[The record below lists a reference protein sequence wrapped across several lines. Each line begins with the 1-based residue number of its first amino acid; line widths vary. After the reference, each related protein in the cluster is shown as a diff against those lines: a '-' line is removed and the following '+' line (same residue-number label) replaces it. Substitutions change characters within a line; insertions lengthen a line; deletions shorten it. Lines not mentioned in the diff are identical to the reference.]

1 MKEEND
7 YLNKDCKSILLTLE
21 DQEHKLKSL
30 TQEVKIVNQQL
41 SLKESTLKDT
51 QLKLKQSREEYAKLI

>member
-7 YLNKDCKSILLTLE
+7 YLNKDCKSLLLTLE

-51 QLKLKQSREEYAKLI
+51 HLKLK